1 MALLRL
7 TVLLMVAIF
16 LIPPTLMAQ
25 TPAKQPAAAAGTDP
39 KFAKLVEAFLDESL
53 TLSPAAASQAGY
65 HKHVDKKTGKTIELD
80 ALLDDVGPESI
91 VAQRQF
97 YARSRERFRTQTP
110 LNSLGPQDAA
120 DWQLIDDQIGLGLL
134 ELDHIQSFR
143 HNATNYVELVGG
155 ALFQPLTD
163 EYAPKEVRL
172 KHILSRISQI
182 PRFLDQAKKQLLDSD
197 PIFVK
202 VALEENE
209 GNIGLIQDAIAA
221 DIPAGS
227 ALRAEYDKVAPPA
240 IEALK
245 NFSLW
250 LQNDLAKRP
259 NPRSWRLGK
268 EFYPEK
274 FRLVMETPV
283 TPEQVL
289 ADAEKELKSVRAEM
303 LEIALPLHQKM
314 YADHGDHASLSQDE
328 RENTVI
334 SEVLQKISADHPER
348 DQLMDTVKS
357 DLAGIRQFIIDHKIV
372 SLQARDNLKV
382 IPTPPFLRGIYSVAG
397 FHSAPPLDPTAEAQY
412 WVTPIDPKMPDDKAE
427 SKLREY
433 NNWVLQWLTIHE
445 ALPGHYV
452 QAEHAND
459 VTPVTRRLTRGLFSN
474 GAYVEGWAEYV
485 AQVMMRSGYA
495 NNDPRYRLSYLKV
508 WLRALANAVLDVRMH
523 TMNMTDAEAMDLMMH
538 YTFQTQAEADGKLQ
552 RAKLSSVQLPT
563 YYVGTREWW
572 RLRNKYEAAK
582 GKDFNLTEFHDRAL
596 DEGALPLPL
605 LEKILL
611 PQKGQ

>member
-1 MALLRL
+1 
-7 TVLLMVAIF
+7 
-16 LIPPTLMAQ
+16 MAQ
-25 TPAKQPAAAAGTDP
+25 SSANPPAAAASDP
-39 KFAKLVEAFLDESL
+39 KFAKLVEEFLDESL
-53 TLSPAAASQAGY
+53 TLSPSAASQAGY

-80 ALLDDVGPESI
+80 AILDDVGPEA
-91 VAQRQF
+91 VATQRQF
-97 YARSRERFRTQTP
+97 YIRSREAFHSQTP
-110 LNSLGPQDAA
+110 LRSLSPQDAA
-120 DWQLIDDQIGLGLL
+120 DWQLIDDQIGLNLL
-134 ELDHIQSFR
+134 ELDKIQSYR
-143 HNATNYVELVGG
+143 HNATYYVELIGS
-155 ALFQPLTD
+155 ALFQPFTD
-163 EYAPKEVRL
+163 EYAPKDVRL
-172 KHILSRISQI
+172 GHILSRISQI
-182 PRFLDQAKKQLLDSD
+182 PRFLNQAKDQLIDSD
-197 PIFVK
+197 PIYIK
-202 VALEENE
+202 VALDENN
-209 GNIGLIQDAIAA
+209 GNIELIHATIRA

-227 ALRAEYDKVAPPA
+227 PLKAEFDKVAPGA
-240 IEALK
+240 ISALRD
-245 NFSLW
+245 FSRW
-250 LQNDLAKRP
+250 LQDDLAKRP

-268 EFYPEK
+268 QYYPEK

-289 ADAEKELKSVRAEM
+289 ADAERELKSVRAEM
-303 LEIALPLHQKM
+303 LEIALPLHKQM
-314 YADHGDHASLSQDE
+314 YADHGDHAGLSKEE

-334 SEVLQKISADHPER
+334 SEVLQKVSADHPQR
-348 DQLMDTVKS
+348 DKLMDTVKA

-412 WVTPIDPKMPDDKAE
+412 WVTPIDRSMADDKAE

-508 WLRALANAVLDVRMH
+508 WLRAVSNAVLDVRMH
-523 TMNMTDAEAMDLMMH
+523 TMNMTDAEAMELMTK
-538 YTFQTQAEADGKLQ
+538 YTFQTEAEAEGKLQ

-563 YYVGTREWW
+563 YFVGTREWW
-572 RLRNKYEAAK
+572 RLRNKYEAAL
-582 GKDFNLTEFHDRAL
+582 GKNFNMTEFHDRAL
-596 DEGALPLPL
+596 DEGALPVPV

-611 PQKGQ
+611 QQKAR

>member
-1 MALLRL
+1 MTLLRFS
-7 TVLLMVAIF
+7 VLLLVST
-16 LIPPTLMAQ
+16 TLMAQ

-91 VAQRQF
+91 IAQRQF

-134 ELDHIQSFR
+134 ELDHIQSYR
-143 HNATNYVELVGG
+143 HNATNYVELLGG

-182 PRFLDQAKKQLLDSD
+182 PRFLDQAKKQLQDSD

-202 VALEENE
+202 VAIEENE

-250 LQNDLAKRP
+250 LKNDLAKRP

-268 EFYPEK
+268 EYYPEK

-289 ADAEKELKSVRAEM
+289 ADAEKELKSVRGEM
-303 LEIALPLHQKM
+303 LEIALPLHKQM
-314 YADHGDHASLSQDE
+314 YPDHGDHSDLSGNE
-328 RENTVI
+328 RENKVI
-334 SEVLQKISADHPER
+334 SEVLRKISDDRPQR
-348 DQLMDTVKS
+348 DQLMDTVKA

-508 WLRALANAVLDVRMH
+508 WLRAVANAVLDVRMH

-572 RLRNKYEAAK
+572 KLRNKYEAAQ
-582 GKDFNLTEFHDRAL
+582 GKNFNLTEFHDRAL

-611 PQKGQ
+611 PSPAK

>member
-1 MALLRL
+1 MTLLRFS
-7 TVLLMVAIF
+7 VLLLVSA
-16 LIPPTLMAQ
+16 TLMAQ
-25 TPAKQPAAAAGTDP
+25 TPAKQPAAGTDP

-53 TLSPAAASQAGY
+53 TLSPSAASQAGY

-80 ALLDDVGPESI
+80 ALLDEVGPEAI

-97 YARSRERFRTQTP
+97 YTRSRERFRTQTP
-110 LNSLGPQDAA
+110 LHSLGPQDAA

-134 ELDHIQSFR
+134 ELDHIQSYR

-172 KHILSRISQI
+172 RHILSRISQI
-182 PRFLDQAKKQLLDSD
+182 PRFIDQAKKQLLDSD

-209 GNIGLIQDAIAA
+209 GNVGLIQDAIAA

-289 ADAEKELKSVRAEM
+289 ADAEKELKSVRGEM
-303 LEIALPLHQKM
+303 LEIALPLHKQM
-314 YADHGDHASLSQDE
+314 YPDHGDHSDLSGNE
-328 RENTVI
+328 RENKVI
-334 SEVLQKISADHPER
+334 SEVLRKISDDRPQR
-348 DQLMDTVKS
+348 DQLMETIKA

-523 TMNMTDAEAMDLMMH
+523 TMNMTDAEAMELMMN

-563 YYVGTREWW
+563 YYVGVREWW
-572 RLRNKYEAAK
+572 KLRNKYEAAQ
-582 GKDFNLTEFHDRAL
+582 GKNFNLTEFHDRAL

-611 PQKGQ
+611 PRKTQ

>member
-1 MALLRL
+1 MTLLRFS
-7 TVLLMVAIF
+7 VLLLVST
-16 LIPPTLMAQ
+16 TLMAQ
-25 TPAKQPAAAAGTDP
+25 TPAQQPAAATDP

-53 TLSPAAASQAGY
+53 TLSPSAASQAGY

-80 ALLDDVGPESI
+80 ALLDDVGPTAIKE
-91 VAQRQF
+91 QRQF
-97 YARSRERFRTQTP
+97 YIRSRERFRTQSP
-110 LNSLGPQDAA
+110 LASLGPQDAA

-134 ELDHIQSFR
+134 ELDQIQSYR
-143 HNATNYVELVGG
+143 HNATNYVELIGG

-163 EYAPKEVRL
+163 EYAPKDVRL
-172 KHILSRISQI
+172 GHILSRISQI
-182 PRFLDQAKKQLLDSD
+182 PRFIDQAKKQLIDSD

-209 GNIGLIQDAIAA
+209 GNIGLIQDTIAA
-221 DIPAGS
+221 AIPAGS
-227 ALRAEYDKVAPPA
+227 PLRAEYDKVAPPA
-240 IEALK
+240 IVALK

-250 LQNDLAKRP
+250 LENDLAKRP

-268 EFYPEK
+268 EYYPEK

-283 TPEQVL
+283 TPAQVL
-289 ADAEKELKSVRAEM
+289 ADAERDLKSTRAEM
-303 LEIALPLHQKM
+303 LEIALPLHKQM
-314 YADHGDHASLSQDE
+314 YPDHGDHSDVSGNE
-328 RENTVI
+328 RENKVI
-334 SEVLQKISADHPER
+334 SEVLRKISDDRPQR
-348 DQLMDTVKS
+348 DQLMDTIKA
-357 DLAGIRQFIIDHKIV
+357 DLAGIRQFIIDRKIV

-412 WVTPIDPKMPDDKAE
+412 WVTPIDPKMPDEKAE

-485 AQVMMRSGYA
+485 AQVMMRAGYA

-508 WLRALANAVLDVRMH
+508 WLRALANAVLDIRMH
-523 TMNMTDAEAMDLMMH
+523 TMNMTDAEAMDLMMN

-563 YYVGTREWW
+563 YYVGVREWW
-572 RLRNKYEAAK
+572 KLRNKYEAAQGK
-582 GKDFNLTEFHDRAL
+582 GFNLTEFHDRAL

-611 PQKGQ
+611 PSPAK